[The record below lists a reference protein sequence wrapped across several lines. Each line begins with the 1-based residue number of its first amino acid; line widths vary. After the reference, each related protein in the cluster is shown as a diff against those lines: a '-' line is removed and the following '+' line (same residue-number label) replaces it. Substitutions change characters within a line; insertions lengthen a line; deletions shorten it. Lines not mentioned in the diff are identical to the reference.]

1 MKKLCL
7 LSFLFLSCTILS
19 AQKSNTSKPN
29 ILFIAIDD
37 LKPLIGAYGNQI
49 VQTPNIDRL
58 AKRGTTFLNKEIK
71 FFNIDFIFIIVLIF
85 SIFVL
90 F

>member
-7 LSFLFLSCTILS
+7 LPFLFFSCIILS

-49 VQTPNIDRL
+49 VRTPNIDRL
-58 AKRGTTFLNKEIK
+58 AKRGTTFLN
-71 FFNIDFIFIIVLIF
+71 NYCQFI
-85 SIFVL
+85 SQYQ
-90 F
+90 